1 MFYAL
6 GLLTACILALVV
18 APPLWRR
25 AVRLNRR
32 SIEETMPMTWAE
44 IQAEKDQIRAAF
56 AVSTR
61 RLDVTI
67 EKLENQVTEQLI
79 DINRKREIISHLT
92 AEGSMSAEDMI
103 ALEQER
109 DRLRNEVAAQKDA
122 IAEAAKAAVA
132 QEKRMAA
139 LQQTLDEAQG
149 KLDAIVS
156 ERETQRMEI
165 VARDTELDNLRDSV
179 AAVKTTT
186 TVEEVAR
193 AGLETELSQLRT
205 SLALEKRK
213 LADTEALV
221 AEAEAR
227 RVGTLAEIAARDAE
241 IAGVRDDLAEAR
253 TKIEGLSLR
262 LVEAEAAGMTLLAV
276 EESKA
281 ELEARLAHMGTVNAR
296 LETDLA
302 ELRAA
307 SAKASEE
314 ETALL
319 RSKLIDIGAAVA
331 RLAAKGEASNLV
343 AIVPDETAKP
353 RPAQATDEP
362 GANEDQAGDEPS
374 APISLAERIRA
385 LQHAGGGL

>member
-122 IAEAAKAAVA
+122 IAEAAKAAGA

-281 ELEARLAHMGTVNAR
+281 ELEARLAHMETVNAR

-343 AIVPDETAKP
+343 AIVPDEAAKP
-353 RPAQATDEP
+353 KPAQATDEP

>member
-92 AEGSMSAEDMI
+92 AEGSLSAEDMI

-109 DRLRNEVAAQKDA
+109 DRLRDEVAARKGE
-122 IAEAAKAAVA
+122 IAEAAKAAAA
-132 QEKRMAA
+132 QERRLASLQEA
-139 LQQTLDEAQG
+139 LDQTKGQ
-149 KLDAIVS
+149 LDAIVS

-205 SLALEKRK
+205 SLTLEKRRVT
-213 LADTEALV
+213 DTEAQV

-227 RVGTLAEIAARDAE
+227 RVGALAEIAARDAE
-241 IAGVRDDLAEAR
+241 IAGVRDDLAEAKA
-253 TKIEGLSLR
+253 KIESLSLR

-276 EESKA
+276 EESKS
-281 ELEARLAHMGTVNAR
+281 ELEGRLAHMGTVNAR
-296 LETDLA
+296 LESDLA
-302 ELRAA
+302 ALRAA
-307 SAKASEE
+307 SAKTSEE

-331 RLAAKGEASNLV
+331 RLAAKGDSPNIV
-343 AIVPDETAKP
+343 ALVPDEAPKAKP
-353 RPAQATDEP
+353 AEPAVEP
-362 GANEDQAGDEPS
+362 AANADDAADEPS

>member
-122 IAEAAKAAVA
+122 IAEAAKAAGA

-343 AIVPDETAKP
+343 AIVPDEAAKP
-353 RPAQATDEP
+353 RPAQAADEP